1 MAHTLQYIGMKKISL
16 LPVFILF
23 TGIFALA
30 QTTYD
35 IDELN
40 RKAETV
46 LNYKTDSAIFFA
58 KQAIDLS
65 EIQNYNKGK
74 SEGLAILGFAN
85 YIAGDYDAAL
95 FSCHESIKSG
105 ETDIG
110 TDLTLAYHALGLIKI
125 NQGQND
131 EAIRWFSKLTEQAT
145 KEDNMHVMADACT
158 NMGLAYLNKKFFQS
172 ARNYLLTALNIYEKI
187 DHPHSQTFAY
197 LNYGRLFFEQN
208 EFDSAKYFLNESVI
222 IARKIKNERAIL
234 HAYSMLGQ
242 INLTEN
248 ALDSAQYYFTTAYEF
263 ALTHD
268 LLWEKANLSAWLSET
283 NYKAGNFHQAI
294 AYGEIAIEL
303 AKKAH
308 IIYILQKI
316 NNIIAKS
323 YIEIKDFKAAENHV
337 NYLETLIDSLS
348 LADSSNLLRSII
360 DVNIFKQEEQNLELV
375 SNQLSIAKEKLLKRN
390 LMLIGSIL
398 TLTLLL
404 VILGLIINSNH
415 IKTRNNEKLKEL
427 NEEISAQKEHLEEAN
442 KTLANLNKEKDLL
455 LGIVAHD
462 IRSPLNK
469 ISGLVN
475 ILHLEGKY
483 SSDQNEIFEMVQG
496 TIKDANQLADEL
508 LEINVI
514 EAGSIHTSNEALKM
528 SVFVQPVIDQYKAI
542 ALGKN
547 IKIELIQKCE
557 DVEFIS
563 DRKLLQRVLQNLLS
577 NAIKFSEKNT
587 TVFLELDF
595 IENQI
600 HFNIIDQGP
609 GIPKAEHSI
618 LFTKFGKTSV
628 RPTDGETSNGLGL
641 YIVDQLVKTLG
652 GYLTFKSTINVGS
665 KFKVILPV
673 A

>member
-1 MAHTLQYIGMKKISL
+1 MRKLFL
-16 LPVFILF
+16 LSVIILF
-23 TGIFALA
+23 SGLFAFS
-30 QTTYD
+30 QTTSD
-35 IDELN
+35 IDVLN
-40 RKAETV
+40 QKAEKL

-58 KQAIDLS
+58 KQAIVLS
-65 EIQNYNKGK
+65 ETHNYIKGK
-74 SEGLAILGFAN
+74 SEGLAILCFAS
-85 YIAGDYDAAL
+85 YIAGDYDTAL
-95 FSCHESIKSG
+95 ISCNESIQSG
-105 ETDIG
+105 ENDIT
-110 TDLTLAYHALGLIKI
+110 TDLTLAYHALGLIRI

-131 EAIRWFSKLTEQAT
+131 EAIKWFSKLTEQAT
-145 KEDNMHVMADACT
+145 KVDNMHVMADACA
-158 NMGLAYLNKKFFQS
+158 NIGLAYLNKKFFQS
-172 ARNYLLTALNIYEKI
+172 ARNYLMTALNIYEKI
-187 DHPHSQTFAY
+187 EHPHSQAFAL

-208 EFDSAKYFLNESVI
+208 EFDSAKYFLNESVK
-222 IARKIKNERAIL
+222 IAQEISNERAIL
-234 HAYSMLGQ
+234 HAFSMLGQ

-248 ALDSAQYYFTTAYEF
+248 ALDSAEYFFNIAYEY

-268 LLWEKANLSAWLSET
+268 LLWEKANLSAWLSEA
-283 NYKAGNFHQAI
+283 NYKAGDYHQAI
-294 AYGEIAIEL
+294 KYGEIAIEL

-360 DVNIFKQEEQNLELV
+360 DVNIFRQEEQNLQLV
-375 SNQLSIAKEKLLKRN
+375 SNQLAIAKAALLKRN
-390 LMLIGSIL
+390 LMLTGTIL

-404 VILGLIINSNH
+404 VILGLIFNSNH
-415 IKTRNNEKLKEL
+415 IKTKNNEKLQEL
-427 NEEISAQKEHLEEAN
+427 NEEISAQKEHLEKVN
-442 KTLANLNKEKDLL
+442 KELADLNKEKDLL

-475 ILHLEGKY
+475 ILQLEGNNTK
-483 SSDQNEIFEMVQG
+483 DQNEIFNMIQG
-496 TIKDANQLADEL
+496 TIKDANRLADEL

-514 EAGSIHTSNEALKM
+514 EAGSINLHNETQKM
-528 SVFVQPVIDQYKAI
+528 SSFIQPVIDQYKAI
-542 ALGKN
+542 ARGKN

-557 DVEFIS
+557 DVAFSS

-587 TVFLELDF
+587 TVHVELDF
-595 IENQI
+595 LKNQL
-600 HFNIIDQGP
+600 HVSIIDQGP
-609 GIPKAEHSI
+609 GIPEAEHPI

-652 GYLTFKSTINVGS
+652 GSLTFKSTKGKGS
-665 KFKVILPV
+665 LFKVILPTS
-673 A
+673 

>member
-1 MAHTLQYIGMKKISL
+1 MRKLFL
-16 LPVFILF
+16 LSVIILF
-23 TGIFALA
+23 SGLFAFS
-30 QTTYD
+30 QTTSD
-35 IDELN
+35 IDVLN
-40 RKAETV
+40 QKAEKL

-58 KQAIDLS
+58 KQAIVLS
-65 EIQNYNKGK
+65 ETHNYIKGK
-74 SEGLAILGFAN
+74 SEGLAILCFAS
-85 YIAGDYDAAL
+85 YIAGDYDTAL
-95 FSCHESIKSG
+95 ISCNESIQSG
-105 ETDIG
+105 KNDIT
-110 TDLTLAYHALGLIKI
+110 TDLTLAYHALGLIRI

-131 EAIRWFSKLTEQAT
+131 EAIKWFSKLTEQAT
-145 KEDNMHVMADACT
+145 KVDNMHVMADACA
-158 NMGLAYLNKKFFQS
+158 NIGLAYLNKKFFQS
-172 ARNYLLTALNIYEKI
+172 ARNYLMTALDIYEKI
-187 DHPHSQTFAY
+187 EHPHSQAFAL

-208 EFDSAKYFLNESVI
+208 EFDSAKFFLNESVK
-222 IARKIKNERAIL
+222 IAQEINNERAIL
-234 HAYSMLGQ
+234 HAFSMLGQ

-248 ALDSAQYYFTTAYEF
+248 VLDSAKYFFNIAYEY

-268 LLWEKANLSAWLSET
+268 LLWEKANLSAWLSEA
-283 NYKAGNFHQAI
+283 NYKAGDYHQAI
-294 AYGEIAIEL
+294 KYGEIAIEL

-360 DVNIFKQEEQNLELV
+360 DVNIFRQEEQNLQLV
-375 SNQLSIAKEKLLKRN
+375 SNQLAIAKAALLKRN
-390 LMLIGSIL
+390 LMLTGTIL
-398 TLTLLL
+398 TLTLLV
-404 VILGLIINSNH
+404 VILGLIFNSNH
-415 IKTRNNEKLKEL
+415 IKTKNNEKLQEL
-427 NEEISAQKEHLEEAN
+427 NEEISAQKEHLEKVN
-442 KTLANLNKEKDLL
+442 KELADLNKEKDLL

-475 ILHLEGKY
+475 ILQLEANNTR
-483 SSDQNEIFEMVQG
+483 DQNEIFNMIQG
-496 TIKDANQLADEL
+496 TIKDANRLADEL

-514 EAGSIHTSNEALKM
+514 EAGSIHMHKETLKM
-528 SVFVQPVIDQYKAI
+528 SSFIQPVIDQYKAI
-542 ALGKN
+542 ARGKN

-557 DVEFIS
+557 DVAFSS

-587 TVFLELDF
+587 TVHVELDF
-595 IENQI
+595 LKNQL
-600 HFNIIDQGP
+600 HVSIIDQGP
-609 GIPKAEHSI
+609 GIPEAEHPI

-652 GYLTFKSTINVGS
+652 GSLTFKSTKGKGS
-665 KFKVILPV
+665 LFKVILPV
-673 A
+673 S